1 MLRKIIIAFLLCASL
16 TLYSCS
22 NAIGNLQSYSDA
34 KDGYEFL
41 YPNGW
46 IAVDVKNASEGVD
59 TVFRDLIERSENL
72 SVIISSV
79 PKDQGLKDLGTATEV
94 GYRFMK
100 TVNSDPNNDR
110 EAELIK
116 AESHEN
122 NGKTYYIL
130 EYLVHLADNQER
142 HNIAS
147 VAVNRGKLLT
157 FNLSTLETRWEKVK
171 SLFETVVNSFSVY

>member
-1 MLRKIIIAFLLCASL
+1 MLKKIIIAFLLCVSL

-22 NAIGNLQSYSDA
+22 NAVGNLQSYSDP

-46 IAVDVKNASEGVD
+46 IGVDVQNASEGVD
-59 TVFRDLIERSENL
+59 AVFRDLIERSENL

-79 PKDQGLKDLGTATEV
+79 PKDQDLKNLGTATEV

-100 TVNSDPNNDR
+100 KVNSDPNNDR

-116 AESHEN
+116 AESHEK
-122 NGKTYYIL
+122 NGKIYYIL
-130 EYLVHLADNQER
+130 EYLVHLANNEER

-157 FNLSTLETRWEKVK
+157 FNLSTAENRWEKVK
-171 SLFETVVNSFSVY
+171 NLFETVVNSFSVY